1 MKNKFIM
8 TKERIC
14 LYLILLLSF
23 VLNFFNLGIEGYG
36 NTYYAAGVKSMLMNF
51 KNFFFVSFDPSGFV
65 TIDKPPIGFW
75 LQAISAKIFGFSG
88 FSIILPQA
96 LCGVISVFL
105 IYYIVK
111 NSFGSSK
118 GLICAL
124 CLAITPIFVAAS
136 RNNTID
142 NDLVL
147 CLLLSVLFITK
158 SIKNNSLKYLILSFT
173 FIGLGFNVKMSEA
186 YLILPALYLTYLLSS
201 NLVLRKKILNLC
213 AATLVLVIVSLSWAF
228 TVDAVPAKDRP
239 FVGSSTNN
247 TVTELI
253 LGHNG
258 FDRVKFSNMLK
269 IKTPSIKVPKK
280 QATLNAKDI
289 HYNNKTTASG
299 MGNEAAPSLTRLV
312 GNNNISDQIGFFIPM
327 AVLGFLAAA
336 LKEKLLPPFNN
347 EKKINL
353 ILFFTWFLTEFIFF
367 SFTKGGFHTYYL
379 TTMAPPIAALT
390 GIGFIDMLSFYKAN
404 DKKALFLPISI
415 IITAAIQMS
424 ILYYNHTKSKGYL
437 PIIIITGS
445 ICFVFSMLL
454 MINSFDENQKKF
466 LALIAFVGILVTP
479 FVWSCTPIFLNMNSG
494 SPSAGLELSHNAHP
508 FKSKASANPD
518 SKLAM
523 YLEKSQTKEKYLV
536 SVPSATTYA
545 SSLIL
550 ETGKPVMTFGGFSGN
565 DNIISLNNFKK
576 EVLSGKISY
585 AILPAQ
591 NIKLPSTHNKNSA
604 IVNWIKNNGNIV
616 SASKWEDSKNA
627 SRNPYR
633 LYYLGSKYKNKLYYY

>member
-1 MKNKFIM
+1 MKTKFVLS
-8 TKERIC
+8 KNRIY

-23 VLNFFNLGIEGYG
+23 ILNFFNLGIEGYG

-75 LQAISAKIFGFSG
+75 LQSISAKIFGFSG

-96 LCGVISVFL
+96 LSGVLSVFL
-105 IYYIVK
+105 LYYIVK
-111 NSFGSSK
+111 NYFGNTK

-147 CLLLSVLFITK
+147 CLLLSVLFIIK
-158 SIKNNSLKYLILSFT
+158 SIKNNKLKYLILSFV

-186 YLILPALYLTYLLSS
+186 YLILPALYLSYFVSS
-201 NLVLRKKILNLC
+201 SLTLRKKILNLSC
-213 AATLVLVIVSLSWAF
+213 ATLVLVIVSLSWAF
-228 TVDAVPAKDRP
+228 AVDAVPAKDRP

-258 FDRVKFSNMLK
+258 FDRVKFSK
-269 IKTPSIKVPKK
+269 IFKKPSHRVIKK
-280 QATLNAKDI
+280 QTAYNTKNI
-289 HYNNKTTASG
+289 HSNNKNTASG
-299 MGNEAAPSLTRLV
+299 LGNEAIPSLTRLI

-327 AVLGFLAAA
+327 AILGILASV
-336 LKEKLLPPFNN
+336 LKETLAKSLND
-347 EKKINL
+347 EKKMSL
-353 ILFFTWFLTEFIFF
+353 ILFSTWFLTEFVFF
-367 SFTKGGFHTYYL
+367 SFTKGSFHTYYL

-390 GIGFIDMLSFYKAN
+390 GIGLIDMLSFYKN
-404 DKKALFLPISI
+404 KDKKAMLLPISI

-424 ILYYNHTKSKGYL
+424 ILYHNHTKSKAYL
-437 PIIIITGS
+437 PIIVITGS
-445 ICFVFSMLL
+445 ICFVFSILV
-454 MINSFDENQKKF
+454 MINNFNEKQNKYF
-466 LALIAFVGILVTP
+466 ATMAFIGLLVTP
-479 FVWSCTPIFLNMNSG
+479 FIWSCSPIFLNMNSG
-494 SPSAGLELSHNAHP
+494 SPSAGLELSHNPHP
-508 FKSKASANPD
+508 FKNKISANPN
-518 SKLAM
+518 SKLAI
-523 YLEKSQTKEKYLV
+523 YLEKSQKKEKYLV
-536 SVPSATTYA
+536 CVPSATVYA

-576 EVLSGKISY
+576 EVLSGKIKY
-585 AILPAQ
+585 AILPTQ
-591 NIKLPSTHNKNSA
+591 NKRLPSKHNKNSA
-604 IVNWIKNNGNIV
+604 IVNWIKKNGNV
-616 SASKWEDSKNA
+616 VPNYKWENSKNA
-627 SRNPYR
+627 SKNPYR
-633 LYYLGSKYKNKLYYY
+633 LYYLASKYKNKLYYY

>member
-1 MKNKFIM
+1 M
-8 TKERIC
+8 
-14 LYLILLLSF
+14 LLSF
-23 VLNFFNLGIEGYG
+23 ILNFFNLGIEGYG

-75 LQAISAKIFGFSG
+75 LQATSAKIFGFSG

-96 LCGVISVFL
+96 LSGVISVFL

-118 GLICAL
+118 GLLCAL

-147 CLLLSVLFITK
+147 CLLLSVLFLTK
-158 SIKNNSLKYLILSFT
+158 SIKNNSLKYLILSFV

-213 AATLVLVIVSLSWAF
+213 AATLVLVIVSFSWALA
-228 TVDAVPAKDRP
+228 VDAVPTKDRP

-258 FDRVKFSNMLK
+258 FERVKFSNILK
-269 IKTPSIKVPKK
+269 KTSPKIDRK
-280 QATLNAKDI
+280 QAVHNT
-289 HYNNKTTASG
+289 KTTTSG
-299 MGNEAAPSLTRLV
+299 MGNESAPSLTRLV

-336 LKEKLLPPFNN
+336 IKEKLTSPFNN
-347 EKKINL
+347 EKKMNL
-353 ILFFTWFLTEFIFF
+353 ILFFTWFLTEFVFF

-390 GIGFIDMLSFYKAN
+390 GIGFIDMLSFYKSN
-404 DKKALFLPISI
+404 YKKALFLPTSI
-415 IITAAIQMS
+415 IITAVIQMS

-437 PIIIITGS
+437 PIIVITGS
-445 ICFVFSMLL
+445 ICFVFSMLF
-454 MINSFDENQKKF
+454 MINSFDETEKKF
-466 LALIAFVGILVTP
+466 FIIIAFMGILVTP
-479 FVWSCTPIFLNMNSG
+479 FIWSCSPIFLNMNSG
-494 SPSAGLELSHNAHP
+494 SPSAGLELSRNPHP
-508 FKSKASANPD
+508 FKNKASANSN
-518 SKLAM
+518 SKLVM

-536 SVPSATTYA
+536 AVPSATTYA

-550 ETGKPVMTFGGFSGN
+550 ETGKPIMTFGGFSGN

-576 EVLSGKISY
+576 EVLSGKVKY
-585 AILPAQ
+585 AILPIQ
-591 NIKLPSTHNKNSA
+591 NNRLPSKHNKNSA
-604 IVNWIKNNGNIV
+604 IVNWIKANGNVV
-616 SASKWEDSKNA
+616 SASKWENSKNA
-627 SRNPYR
+627 SKNPYE
-633 LYYLGSKYKNKLYYY
+633 LYYLSSKYKNKLYYY

>member
-1 MKNKFIM
+1 MKNKFII
-8 TKERIC
+8 TKDRIY

-23 VLNFFNLGIEGYG
+23 ILNFFNLDIEGYG

-111 NSFGSSK
+111 NSFGSTK
-118 GLICAL
+118 GLISAL

-142 NDLVL
+142 NDLIL
-147 CLLLSVLFITK
+147 CLLLSALFIIK
-158 SIKNNSLKYLILSFT
+158 SVKNNSLKYLILSFI

-186 YLILPALYLTYLLSS
+186 YLILPALYLTYFLSS
-201 NLVLRKKILNLC
+201 NLALRKKIVNLC
-213 AATLVLVIVSLSWAF
+213 AATLALVIVSLSWAL
-228 TVDAVPAKDRP
+228 TVDAVPAKNRP

-258 FDRVKFSNMLK
+258 FDRVKFSK
-269 IKTPSIKVPKK
+269 ILEKPSPKIAKK
-280 QATLNAKDI
+280 QVTDVTKNAT
-289 HYNNKTTASG
+289 SG
-299 MGNEAAPSLTRLV
+299 MGNGSAPSLTRLI
-312 GNNNISDQIGFFIPM
+312 GNNNISDQIGFFIPI
-327 AVLGFLAAA
+327 AVLGFLATAF
-336 LKEKLLPPFNN
+336 KEKLIPPFNN
-347 EKKINL
+347 EKKMNL
-353 ILFFTWFLTEFIFF
+353 ILFFIWFLTEFVFF

-390 GIGFIDMLSFYKAN
+390 GIGLIDMLSFYKN
-404 DKKALFLPISI
+404 KDRKALFLPISI

-424 ILYYNHTKSKGYL
+424 ILYHNHTKSRGYL
-437 PIIIITGS
+437 PIIVITGS

-454 MINSFDENQKKF
+454 IINSFDEKQKKF
-466 LALIAFVGILVTP
+466 FASIAFMGILVAP
-479 FVWSCTPIFLNMNSG
+479 FVWSCSPIFLNMNSG
-494 SPSAGLELSHNAHP
+494 SPSAGLELSRNPHP
-508 FKSKASANPD
+508 FKNKASANPN

-523 YLEKSQTKEKYLV
+523 YLEKSEAHEKYLAA
-536 SVPSATTYA
+536 VPSATTYA

-565 DNIISLNNFKK
+565 DNIISLKNFKK
-576 EVLSGKISY
+576 EVLSGKIKY
-585 AILPAQ
+585 AILPTQ
-591 NIKLPSTHNKNSA
+591 NSRLPSKHNKNSA
-604 IVNWIKNNGNIV
+604 IINWIKNNGNIV
-616 SASKWEDSKNA
+616 SNSKWEDSKNA
-627 SRNPYR
+627 SRNPYK
-633 LYYLGSKYKNKLYYY
+633 LYYLGAKYKNKLYYY

>member
-1 MKNKFIM
+1 LKNKFII
-8 TKERIC
+8 TKDRIY

-23 VLNFFNLGIEGYG
+23 ILNFFNLDIEGYG

-111 NSFGSSK
+111 NSFGSTK
-118 GLICAL
+118 GLISAL

-142 NDLVL
+142 NDLIL
-147 CLLLSVLFITK
+147 CLLLSALFIIK
-158 SIKNNSLKYLILSFT
+158 SVKNNSLKYLILSFI

-186 YLILPALYLTYLLSS
+186 YLILPALYLTYFLSS
-201 NLVLRKKILNLC
+201 NLALRKKIVNLC
-213 AATLVLVIVSLSWAF
+213 AATLALVIVSLSWAL
-228 TVDAVPAKDRP
+228 TVDAVPAKNRP

-258 FDRVKFSNMLK
+258 FDRVKFSK
-269 IKTPSIKVPKK
+269 ILEKPSPKIAKK
-280 QATLNAKDI
+280 QVTDVTKNAT
-289 HYNNKTTASG
+289 SG
-299 MGNEAAPSLTRLV
+299 MGNGSAPSLTRLI
-312 GNNNISDQIGFFIPM
+312 GNNNISDQIGFFIPI
-327 AVLGFLAAA
+327 AVLGFLATAF
-336 LKEKLLPPFNN
+336 KEKLIPPFNN
-347 EKKINL
+347 EKKMNL
-353 ILFFTWFLTEFIFF
+353 ILFFIWFLTEFVFF

-390 GIGFIDMLSFYKAN
+390 GIGLIDMLSFYKN
-404 DKKALFLPISI
+404 KDRKALFLPISI

-424 ILYYNHTKSKGYL
+424 ILYHNHTKSRGYL
-437 PIIIITGS
+437 PIIVITGS

-454 MINSFDENQKKF
+454 IINSFDEKQKKF
-466 LALIAFVGILVTP
+466 FASIAFMGILVAP
-479 FVWSCTPIFLNMNSG
+479 FVWSCSPIFLNMNSG
-494 SPSAGLELSHNAHP
+494 SPSAGLELSRNPHP
-508 FKSKASANPD
+508 FKNKASANPN

-523 YLEKSQTKEKYLV
+523 YLEKSEAHEKYLAA
-536 SVPSATTYA
+536 VPSATTYA

-565 DNIISLNNFKK
+565 DNIISLKNFKK
-576 EVLSGKISY
+576 EVLSGKIKY
-585 AILPAQ
+585 AILPTQ
-591 NIKLPSTHNKNSA
+591 NSRLPSKHNKNSA
-604 IVNWIKNNGNIV
+604 IINWIKNNGNIV
-616 SASKWEDSKNA
+616 SNSKWEDSKNA
-627 SRNPYR
+627 SRNPYK
-633 LYYLGSKYKNKLYYY
+633 LYYLGAKYKNKLYYY